1 MSAGPG
7 PAGVVLASK
16 SSARRAV
23 LDGAGVPYEAAT
35 AGVDEDAVK
44 AGMLAE
50 GANARDIADALAE
63 LKAIKVSRS
72 RPGLVIG
79 ADQTL
84 EFEGR
89 LYDKAETAAEARA
102 RLQALRGKPHKLH
115 SAVVVAKDGAPI
127 WREVATAT
135 LTMRDFSDAFLDAY
149 LAAEGEA
156 ALGSV
161 GCYRLEGMGVQL
173 FSKIDGDYFTILGL
187 PLMGLLDLLRRHGEL
202 PA

>member
-1 MSAGPG
+1 MSPVGI
-7 PAGVVLASK
+7 VLASK

-23 LDGAGVPYEAAT
+23 LDGAGVPYEAAS
-35 AGVDEDAVK
+35 ADVDEDAVK
-44 AGMLAE
+44 VTMLAE

-63 LKAIKVSRS
+63 KKAIKVSRA
-72 RPGLVIG
+72 RRQFVIG

-84 EFEGR
+84 EFEGA
-89 LYDKAETAAEARA
+89 LYDKAETVEGARA

-115 SAVVVAKDGAPI
+115 SAVVVARDGQPI
-127 WREVATAT
+127 WREVVTAT
-135 LTMRDFSDAFLDAY
+135 LTMRAFSDAFLDDY
-149 LAAEGEA
+149 LAAEGTA

-161 GCYRLEGMGVQL
+161 GCYRLETRGVQL